1 MFFEELVYIM
11 TRPQQEEK
19 STDED
24 WLIRYM
30 QTCELW
36 IRFSVVNYTEKN
48 SGVGIIIIIHISI
61 PPSVVTS
68 EAMVAQVTLLLFDMI
83 QIKKVSLKPGF
94 ENTVI
99 DGFRVLFL
107 KVSSKRQEL
116 SITETASGEVNF
128 GERLTQQTSVR

>member
-1 MFFEELVYIM
+1 
-11 TRPQQEEK
+11 
-19 STDED
+19 
-24 WLIRYM
+24 
-30 QTCELW
+30 
-36 IRFSVVNYTEKN
+36 
-48 SGVGIIIIIHISI
+48 
-61 PPSVVTS
+61 
-68 EAMVAQVTLLLFDMI
+68 MVAQVTLLLFDMS